1 MYSARIL
8 LDLRPPNSIT
18 KLSSETPSNTPLAR
32 SKAATKLDFE
42 TTINKGINRNTPK
55 RERLLSHQNP
65 NPSLSDLENPRVLF
79 KTPTCTNKDTS
90 DPSTNINKGRV
101 LLPLLPLRMLAWRWL
116 LLSLVLR

>member
-18 KLSSETPSNTPLAR
+18 KLKSETPSNTPLTR
-32 SKAATKLDFE
+32 SKAKTKLEVE
-42 TTINKGINRNTPK
+42 TAINKVITKNTPK
-55 RERLLSHQNP
+55 RGRPLNHLNSNQ
-65 NPSLSDLENPRVLF
+65 SLSDLENPRVLL

-90 DPSTNINKGRV
+90 DPSTNMNKGRV
-101 LLPLLPLRMLAWRWL
+101 LLPLLPLRMWAWRWL